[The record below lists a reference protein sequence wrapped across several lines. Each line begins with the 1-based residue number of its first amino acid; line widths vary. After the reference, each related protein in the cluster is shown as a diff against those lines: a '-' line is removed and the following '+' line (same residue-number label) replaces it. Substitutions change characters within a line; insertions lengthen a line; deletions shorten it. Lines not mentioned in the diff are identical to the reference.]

1 MIHTF
6 FCTAKIWFL
15 SIGYSSIDVEVE
27 VNLQSAATA
36 MIWPAS
42 CDLACWKSSKGE
54 LWRGEEKGKKLADGR
69 RHIRQCH
76 STAAFLPLIA
86 NCSPPNLS
94 LHVFTLILGLC
105 WKTKSGGKK
114 RVFKNCAH
122 FKNLSAFTA
131 SDYSLAFLPH
141 TLHDFGLIHRTGVV
155 LKWDQIW
162 GCWGSPVCTC
172 RKNTSNAIA
181 LWLRKLQLMQSTAL
195 CNLYFSCMLVLLWC
209 CKIYY
214 NNSLCCAVK
223 TLL

>member
-1 MIHTF
+1 MLRW
-6 FCTAKIWFL
+6 K
-15 SIGYSSIDVEVE
+15 SIF
-27 VNLQSAATA
+27 NLQRLQWSDQPHVTWHAGRAAKE
-36 MIWPAS
+36 S
-42 CDLACWKSSKGE
+42 CG
-54 LWRGEEKGKKLADGR
+54 GEEKGKKLADGR

-141 TLHDFGLIHRTGVV
+141 TLHDFGLIHRT
-155 LKWDQIW
+155 DW
-162 GCWGSPVCTC
+162 GWTEMRSELRPLSALAGKTHQMQLRFDFESCNRCNPLLCVIVTLAVC
-172 RKNTSNAIA
+172 
-181 LWLRKLQLMQSTAL
+181 
-195 CNLYFSCMLVLLWC
+195 
-209 CKIYY
+209 
-214 NNSLCCAVK
+214 
-223 TLL
+223 